1 MINNRNY
8 DKSFQD
14 DFTFCFSLEICC
26 FKEYIFYNFA
36 TILNIR
42 DTWYVSFIR
51 LIKYAIEGEKV
62 SCLPLAF
69 IPCTENLLLAS
80 LFSWIYLL
88 INSFATAL
96 FAPLSGL
103 SRTIQKFPRRSGR
116 LSMRKELRCGSQN
129 VSSHKVLPLFHQR
142 TAAFSF
148 LALTFLRS
156 ELETEK
162 TFMFRPVSS
171 VQSSKHCYSCL
182 KLYFRSQQ
190 R

>member
-14 DFTFCFSLEICC
+14 DFMFCFSLEICC
-26 FKEYIFYNFA
+26 FKEYIFYNFS

-51 LIKYAIEGEKV
+51 LIKYPIEGGKV

-69 IPCTENLLLAS
+69 IPCTENLLLGS

-103 SRTIQKFPRRSGR
+103 SRTIQKFPRRSEGC
-116 LSMRKELRCGSQN
+116 RCERSCDA
-129 VSSHKVLPLFHQR
+129 VLGMFHLTKCCHCFISGLPRSLF
-142 TAAFSF
+142 S
-148 LALTFLRS
+148 L
-156 ELETEK
+156 
-162 TFMFRPVSS
+162 
-171 VQSSKHCYSCL
+171 
-182 KLYFRSQQ
+182 
-190 R
+190 